1 MVITKRKYKEL
12 IARIERLEANSTAN
26 TWSWGK
32 VDLAWLARVVDE
44 MNAKIKKLPAAADRA
59 ESE

>member
-12 IARIERLEANSTAN
+12 IARIEHLEANTTVN

-44 MNAKIKKLPAAADRA
+44 MNAKIKKLPAATDRNKI
-59 ESE
+59 